1 MSNFTQA
8 EIDYIQSQ
16 QLGRLATVNEAGEPH
31 VAPVGFTYNA
41 ELDTIDI
48 SGRNMSK
55 SKKFRDAAKQGRVAF
70 VIDDVLPPWKP
81 RGIEIRGRA
90 EAHTAGG
97 QAVNANFDA
106 EIIRIFPTRI
116 IGWGLDT
123 DAYRPNSRPV
133 K

>member
-8 EIDYIQSQ
+8 EIDYMQSQ

-90 EAHTAGG
+90 ETHTTGG

-116 IGWGLDT
+116 VGWGLDT
-123 DAYRPNSRPV
+123 DAYSPNSRSV